1 VNRGQGLLL
10 DTNVISELVRE
21 NPDPGVVRWVT
32 RQDPALI
39 HLSSISLGEMAYGI
53 ARLPAG
59 SRRSRLETWLDVD
72 VRQQFAGRLLDFGE
86 RQALAWGGLRAR
98 CERQGS
104 PRPALDLQIAA
115 TAAAADLA
123 LCTRNT
129 RDFEDLGISLVD
141 PRHAR

>member
-21 NPDPGVVRWVT
+21 NPDPGVARWLT
-32 RQDPALI
+32 RQDPLLA
-39 HLSSISLGEMAYGI
+39 HLSTISLGELAYGI

-59 SRRSRLETWLDVD
+59 GRRSRLESWLDVD
-72 VRQQFAGRLLDFGE
+72 IRQQFAGRVLDFGE

-104 PRPALDLQIAA
+104 PRPAIELQIAA
-115 TAAAADLA
+115 TAATADLA

-129 RDFEDLGISLVD
+129 QYFQDLGIDLVD
-141 PRHAR
+141 PWHAR